1 MGFVLGL
8 LQIAM
13 QQSLIGVIKG
23 LLQGLLRGVVSTV
36 AGERTHAGNRH
47 HNRYNYPG
55 LPCPLALAVAPVT
68 VPPPMQPRCM
78 FSMCKVK

>member
-13 QQSLIGVIKG
+13 QQSLIGVIEG
-23 LLQGLLRGVVSTV
+23 QLRGLLRRVVSTA
-36 AGERTHAGNRH
+36 AGERTHPGNRH
-47 HNRYNYPG
+47 QNRYHYPG
-55 LPCPLALAVAPVT
+55 LPCPLAEAVAAVT

-78 FSMCKVK
+78 FSMCRVK